1 MSTGKPAVQD
11 DYGFFGPNYS
21 FADNIPLPGDVG
33 ARKEASFGGIL
44 DSVEAVNYYMDVIAF
59 GGPSFFDSHNPQP
72 MGIRYH
78 LNTGMKCSNGASMSE
93 YYDGVTRGDLL
104 GDRVAAGLAS
114 AGLPGLKGL
123 APGMLENAR
132 DALDPRPIFAAVT
145 ATGYPV
151 CQQVACPVGDVNGSI
166 NDSAGNQYILG
177 ETRTIRGVPHQ
188 VRWVQ
193 AYDADGN
200 ALQMTKDEFGATPKC
215 YNADGTYMDRPPEGC
230 TPLEG
235 VEQDLPG
242 VGKHAQCRVLRP
254 PVLPPSM
261 SGGSGGGGTEGFVD
275 AGDGS
280 NTAVVAALL
289 VAVLGGV
296 ALWGFSRKR

>member
-1 MSTGKPAVQD
+1 MSSGKQSVQD
-11 DYGFFGPNYS
+11 DYGFFGPEYS
-21 FADNIPLPGDVG
+21 FADNIPLPGEVG
-33 ARKEASFGGIL
+33 ARKESSFSGIF
-44 DSVEAVNYYMDVIAF
+44 DSVGAVNYYMDVIGF
-59 GGPSFFDSHNPQP
+59 GGPTFFDGHNPQP

-78 LNTGMKCSNGASMSE
+78 LNTGMKCSNGATLSE

-151 CQQVACPVGDVNGSI
+151 CQQVACPVGDVNGNIRDVTGQSF
-166 NDSAGNQYILG
+166 ILG
-177 ETRTIRGVPHQ
+177 DTTSIGGIPHQ

-200 ALQMTKDEFGATPKC
+200 ALQISKDEFAATPKC
-215 YNADGTYMDRPPEGC
+215 YNADGSYMDTPPEGC
-230 TPLEG
+230 APTETAP
-235 VEQDLPG
+235 QDLPG
-242 VGKHAQCRVLRP
+242 VGKHALCRVLRP
-254 PVLPPSM
+254 AVSAAE
-261 SGGSGGGGTEGFVD
+261 TEGFCGGV
-275 AGDGS
+275 GDVS
-280 NTAVVAALL
+280 EVAVAALL
-289 VAVLGGV
+289 LAVLGGV
-296 ALWGFSRKR
+296 AIWGLSRNR

>member
-33 ARKEASFGGIL
+33 ARKEASFSGIL

-78 LNTGMKCSNGASMSE
+78 LNTGMKCSNGATMSE

-114 AGLPGLKGL
+114 AGLPGLRGL

-177 ETRTIRGVPHQ
+177 DTRTIGGVPHQ

-200 ALQMTKDEFGATPKC
+200 ALQMTKDEFAATPKC

-230 TPLEG
+230 APLEG

-242 VGKHAQCRVLRP
+242 VGKHALCRVLRP
-254 PVLPPSM
+254 ATLPPTM
-261 SGGSGGGGTEGFVD
+261 GGGGAEGFMD
-275 AGDGS
+275 AGADAG
-280 NTAVVAALL
+280 TTLLAGLL
-289 VAVLGGV
+289 VAALGGV
-296 ALWGFSRKR
+296 ALWGLTRNR

>member
-1 MSTGKPAVQD
+1 MATPKPNVQD
-11 DYGFFGPNYS
+11 DYGYFGPDYS

-44 DSVEAVNYYMDVIAF
+44 DSVGAVNYYMDVIAF
-59 GGPSFFDSHNPQP
+59 GGPTFFDGHNPQP

-78 LNTGMKCSNGASMSE
+78 VNTGMKCSNGASMSE

-151 CQQVACPVGDVNGSI
+151 CQQVACPVGDVNGVI
-166 NDSAGNQYILG
+166 NDETGKPFILG
-177 ETRTIRGVPHQ
+177 ETRTIGGVPHQ

-200 ALQMTKDEFGATPKC
+200 ALQVTKDEFGATPKC
-215 YNADGTYMDRPPEGC
+215 YNADGTYMDKPPEGC
-230 TPLEG
+230 APLEG
-235 VEQDLPG
+235 AEQDLPG
-242 VGKHAQCRVLRP
+242 VGKHALCQVLRP
-254 PVLPPSM
+254 PVLPASM
-261 SGGSGGGGTEGFVD
+261 GGDGTSEGFV
-275 AGDGS
+275 GS
-280 NTAVVAALL
+280 SAVTETVVAAAL

-296 ALWGFSRKR
+296 ALWGLTRNR

>member
-1 MSTGKPAVQD
+1 MSSKKSTIQD
-11 DYGFFGPNYS
+11 DYGFFGPDYS

-33 ARKEASFGGIL
+33 ARKDSSFAGVF
-44 DSVEAVNYYMDVIAF
+44 DSVGAVNFYMDTIAF

-72 MGIRYH
+72 LGIRYH
-78 LNTGMKCSNGASMSE
+78 LNTGTKCSNGATMSE

-104 GDRVAAGLAS
+104 GERVAAGLAS
-114 AGLPGLKGL
+114 AGLPGLRGL

-151 CQQVACPVGDVNGSI
+151 CQQVACPVGDVNGNI
-166 NDSAGNQYILG
+166 NDATGKPYILG
-177 ETRTIRGVPHQ
+177 DTPSVGGVPHQ

-200 ALQMTKDEFGATPKC
+200 ALQVSKDEFAATPKC
-215 YNADGTYMDRPPEGC
+215 YNADGTYMDKPPEGC
-230 TPLEG
+230 PLLEG
-235 VEQDLPG
+235 PEQDEPG
-242 VGKHAQCRVLRP
+242 MGPHALCRVRRP
-254 PVLPPSM
+254 PMLPPTM
-261 SGGSGGGGTEGFVD
+261 SSRGETEGFA
-275 AGDGS
+275 AGPQQE
-280 NTAVVAALL
+280 AMIAAIL

-296 ALWGFSRKR
+296 ALWGLTRSRS

>member
-1 MSTGKPAVQD
+1 
-11 DYGFFGPNYS
+11 
-21 FADNIPLPGDVG
+21 
-33 ARKEASFGGIL
+33 
-44 DSVEAVNYYMDVIAF
+44 
-59 GGPSFFDSHNPQP
+59 
-72 MGIRYH
+72 
-78 LNTGMKCSNGASMSE
+78 MSE

-114 AGLPGLKGL
+114 AGLPGLRGL

-177 ETRTIRGVPHQ
+177 DTRTIGGVPHQ

-200 ALQMTKDEFGATPKC
+200 ALQMTKDEFAATPKC

-230 TPLEG
+230 APLEG

-242 VGKHAQCRVLRP
+242 VGKHALCRVLRP
-254 PVLPPSM
+254 ATLPPTM
-261 SGGSGGGGTEGFVD
+261 GDGGAEGFMD
-275 AGDGS
+275 AGADAG
-280 NTAVVAALL
+280 TTLLAGLL
-289 VAVLGGV
+289 VAALGGV
-296 ALWGFSRKR
+296 ALWGLTRNR